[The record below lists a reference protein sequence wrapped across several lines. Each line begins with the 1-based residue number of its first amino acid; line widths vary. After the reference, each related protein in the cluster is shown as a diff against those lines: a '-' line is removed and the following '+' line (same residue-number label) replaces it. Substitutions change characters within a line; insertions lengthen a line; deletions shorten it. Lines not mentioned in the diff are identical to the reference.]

1 MAGDAL
7 PDALRV
13 RAKLAGLALGLLA
26 VPFALLLLLVSG
38 RWDPLLD
45 LDQGAIEGLHG
56 VALSHGAFVA
66 VLNLISTIGSAW
78 LYLPL
83 FTALSIWL
91 AAQGLR
97 RLAAFVVVTV
107 AREPMSSTR
116 SRSVPSI
123 ASRPVLPEPVAHAGG
138 SSHPERPC
146 AERDRRRRRPPDR
159 VPARADQR
167 RRTAAL
173 LAAVVWVFLVCF
185 SRVGL
190 GVHFVSDVV
199 AGVIVGAAWVVR
211 HDGRLRRLGGRE
223 TTVGPWRLN
232 RLPSPRHRGSMST
245 TRARS
250 RLTASSARRR

>member
-1 MAGDAL
+1 MRYRMRFG
-7 PDALRV
+7 V

-56 VALSHGAFVA
+56 VALGHGAFVA

-91 AAQGLR
+91 SAQGLR

-107 AREPMSSTR
+107 A
-116 SRSVPSI
+116 
-123 ASRPVLPEPVAHAGG
+123 ASPILNALAKSAIDRARPVLPEPVAHAGG
-138 SSHPERPC
+138 YSFPSGH
-146 AERDRRRRRPPDR
+146 AQNATVAAGVLLIVF
-159 VPARADQR
+159 VPALRGR

-173 LAAVVWVFLVCF
+173 LAALVWVFLVCF

-199 AGVIVGAAWVVR
+199 AGVIVGVAWVATTTALFNVWR
-211 HDGRLRRLGGRE
+211 PESDRRAVE
-223 TTVGPWRLN
+223 AE
-232 RLPSPRHRGSMST
+232 S
-245 TRARS
+245 
-250 RLTASSARRR
+250 ASIA

>member
-107 AREPMSSTR
+107 AREPMLNSLAKRAIGPGPSSPNRSLTQGSSYPGHAQNTTVAAGVLLIVFLPALTSAGVQRRCSPRWSGCFSCASAASGLACTSSRTSWPVSSSVPRGWPPRRPSST
-116 SRSVPSI
+116 
-123 ASRPVLPEPVAHAGG
+123 
-138 SSHPERPC
+138 
-146 AERDRRRRRPPDR
+146 
-159 VPARADQR
+159 
-167 RRTAAL
+167 
-173 LAAVVWVFLVCF
+173 F
-185 SRVGL
+185 
-190 GVHFVSDVV
+190 
-199 AGVIVGAAWVVR
+199 
-211 HDGRLRRLGGRE
+211 GGRE
-223 TTVGPWRLN
+223 RLWG
-232 RLPSPRHRGSMST
+232 RGG
-245 TRARS
+245 
-250 RLTASSARRR
+250 